1 MWQLFSKDKKKNK
14 RHLGHIP
21 NYWETTEGQKKEKK

>member
-1 MWQLFSKDKKKNK
+1 MWQQFSKDKEKK

-21 NYWETTEGQKKEKK
+21 SFWENTERQKKERK